1 MPQQVNESHHDFIS
15 IYCQSCGHKHQVRVD
30 CGFRFCPECS
40 IPRGARIRRRLKYI
54 MDNYPPPPGDRLRM
68 ITLSTRNCQNLALG
82 IKHLVASF
90 RKLRQQ
96 KFWKKYCSGGATIIE
111 ITGKKG
117 DYHPHL
123 HILCYCNY
131 VPWKDMAARW
141 KLISGGTGCHY
152 LDVPKDKALDYVTK
166 YVTKSEVPE
175 GDLRS
180 ISDEIKKY
188 RLFQRFGLW
197 HGFLIPKL
205 NVDFACPD
213 CKGLYWITD
222 WELDHMFRRDFS
234 LSPPRTAVAPLH
246 LAEKASGAITLPLF
260 PAPA

>member
-1 MPQQVNESHHDFIS
+1 MSQELTDSHHAYIT
-15 IYCQSCGHKHQVRVD
+15 IYCDSCGHSHRVRVD

-54 MDNYPPPPGDRLRM
+54 MDNYPPPPGNRLRM
-68 ITLSTRNCQNLALG
+68 ITLSTRNCQNLGLG

-131 VPWKDMAARW
+131 ISWKDMAKRW
-141 KLISGGTGCHY
+141 KDISGGTGCHY
-152 LDVPKDKALDYVTK
+152 LDVPKDKALAYVTK

-175 GDLRS
+175 GDLHD

-197 HGFLIPKL
+197 HSFVIPKL
-205 NVDFACPD
+205 KVDYACPD
-213 CKGLYWITD
+213 CHGVGWITD
-222 WELDHMFRRDFS
+222 WELDKLS
-234 LSPPRTAVAPLH
+234 KGEGNLSPPRTLVAPPLR
-246 LAEKASGAITLPLF
+246 AKMVGTATTIPLF
-260 PAPA
+260 PSPA